1 MDILLIGATG
11 YIGSTVG
18 EQLSRA
24 GHSIA
29 GAARNDLAAQRLK
42 EAGYRPV
49 RADVAQPASLVEP
62 AREAEAVVWTA
73 STNDGPTDAAAV
85 SALLDA
91 LAGSAKPFLYISG
104 VWDNGG
110 SGGAPI
116 DESSPRHP
124 IAMTAWRP
132 AVEDSVVGAPGV
144 RGVAI
149 RAGSVHGRGGGF
161 PAMLVSAARESGA
174 AWYVGDGDN
183 HWPMVHVDDLA
194 ALFVLALE
202 RAQPGSVFIAAEG
215 EAPTTREIATAASVA
230 AGAGGK
236 TRSWPESEARAAMGP
251 FVDAL
256 LLDQRASS
264 AKARELLGWRPD
276 RPGVLDDLT
285 SGSYAAAA

>member
-18 EQLSRA
+18 EQLSQA
-24 GHSIA
+24 GHSVVGVA
-29 GAARNDLAAQRLK
+29 CNDLAAQRVK

-49 RADVAQPASLVEP
+49 RADVAQPGSLVRP
-62 AREAEAVVWTA
+62 AQQAEAVVWTA
-73 STNDGPTDAAAV
+73 TTNDGATDAAAV
-85 SALLDA
+85 SATVEA

-110 SGGAPI
+110 SSGGLI

-124 IAMTAWRP
+124 IAMVAWRP
-132 AVEDSVVGAPGV
+132 AVEDSVVGARGV
-144 RGVAI
+144 RGIAI

-161 PAMLVSAARESGA
+161 PAMLVGAARESGA
-174 AWYVGDGDN
+174 ARYVGDGEN

-215 EAPTTREIATAASVA
+215 EAPTTRAIATAASVA
-230 AGAGGK
+230 GGAGGA
-236 TRSWPESEARAAMGP
+236 TRSWPVAEARAAMGQ

-256 LLDQRASS
+256 LLDQRVTS

-276 RPGVLDDLT
+276 RPGVLDDLKN
-285 SGSYAAAA
+285 GSYAAAA